1 MPLPVNISASRA
13 AAILGLSNY
22 QTPVTVWLQIMES
35 REPGFCARN
44 NYELP
49 VVEYSAPMRWGHA
62 FESAVI
68 ELAEQ
73 RSGEE
78 IICREEFHEV
88 EMPHTNGG
96 TITCHIDGEYRISE
110 NLHEGKTTSIMN
122 FRDHFGE
129 PGTDQV
135 PVEYQLQC
143 QHQMICTG
151 AEKVILS
158 VLVFPRR
165 VEEWEE
171 MGWKPINDCGRWEL
185 EAANGLHFSIKRW
198 ANILNEMGYFH
209 QYEITANPELHAL
222 MLQKYSTFWTDHV
235 LTGTPPVPMCVDDIK
250 ALVREPIGTIIADE
264 RVERLVME
272 RDNIMSEIGKGGS
285 LSKRAEELRLEI
297 LKYMTAAGAVPDDE
311 SRNKFILRGRDGKK
325 LASYGADKNGR
336 MVMR

>member
-1 MPLPVNISASRA
+1 
-13 AAILGLSNY
+13 
-22 QTPVTVWLQIMES
+22 
-35 REPGFCARN
+35 
-44 NYELP
+44 
-49 VVEYSAPMRWGHA
+49 
-62 FESAVI
+62 
-68 ELAEQ
+68 
-73 RSGEE
+73 
-78 IICREEFHEV
+78 
-88 EMPHTNGG
+88 
-96 TITCHIDGEYRISE
+96 
-110 NLHEGKTTSIMN
+110 
-122 FRDHFGE
+122 
-129 PGTDQV
+129 
-135 PVEYQLQC
+135 
-143 QHQMICTG
+143 MICTG

-171 MGWKPINDCGRWEL
+171 MG
-185 EAANGLHFSIKRW
+185 IKVEGPDSHGYKLIREDLSLNIYCEEW
-198 ANILNEMGYFH
+198 ARVFAQAGYFH

-235 LTGTPPVPMCVDDIK
+235 LTGTPPVPMSVDDIK

>member
-22 QTPVTVWLQIMES
+22 QTPVTAWLQIMES

-73 RSGEE
+73 VQNDK
-78 IICREEFHEV
+78 IFLREEFFEKDYL
-88 EMPHTNGG
+88 
-96 TITCHIDGEYRISE
+96 TCHIDGLY
-110 NLHEGKTTSIMN
+110 NAGHNKFGAPGTLHEGKTTN
-122 FRDHFGE
+122 AQYFRDHFGE

-135 PVEYQLQC
+135 PVEYALQT

-209 QYEITANPELHAL
+209 QYTITANPELQAL